1 MGGLPNNA
9 FWSRRSSAEQ
19 MLLCLTRL
27 DFDDHWQADA
37 LRLALSVDWNQVLST
52 AILHQVTPLVYRN
65 LQACPDL
72 AASAPDEVV
81 TRFRQ
86 ALVLNMQKK
95 TELGEALRRSLE
107 FFGGMGI
114 DLLLIKGT
122 SLDVRLYGDS
132 WLTVSQDLDLVVL
145 SQWEDLSEDARQ
157 WIRDGNASKPL
168 IDVQCESHADLV
180 MNGLLPLDFKAMVG
194 RASPRQV
201 DGHRGM
207 LMCPEDELLC
217 ACIQSFRKR
226 YFRLKSLCE
235 LAEFVK
241 QHPDLDW
248 SFFARN
254 ALEERCAGIA
264 YVALTAASLS
274 IGCDLPGDLRRIL
287 RVSRLRSAAL
297 RFLIHR
303 VSFSSLADLYVDRW
317 IRGKQLGRS
326 LMLPYASL
334 GLGKTWK
341 SLRIVSSQALA
352 AP

>member
-1 MGGLPNNA
+1 MNGPPNNA
-9 FWSRRSSAEQ
+9 FWRRRSSAEQ

-27 DFDDHWQADA
+27 DFDSEWQAEA
-37 LRLALSVDWNQVLST
+37 LRLALSVDWRQVLST
-52 AILHQVTPLVYRN
+52 AVLHQVTPLVYRN

-72 AASAPDEVV
+72 AVSVPDEVV
-81 TRFRQ
+81 TKFRQ

-95 TELGEALRRSLE
+95 TELGDALRRSLE
-107 FFGGMGI
+107 FFGGRGI

-122 SLDVRLYGDS
+122 SLDVRLYGDP

-145 SQWEDLSEDARQ
+145 SQWEDLPEDARQ
-157 WIRDGNASKPL
+157 WVRDGNASTPL

-180 MNGLLPLDFKAMVG
+180 MNGLLPLDFKSMVG
-194 RASPRQV
+194 RAAPREVQ
-201 DGHRGM
+201 GHRAM

-241 QHPDLDW
+241 QHPALDW
-248 SFFARN
+248 AFFARN
-254 ALEERCAGIA
+254 ARKERCAGIA
-264 YVALTAASLS
+264 YVALLAASLS
-274 IGCDLPGDLRRIL
+274 LDCQLPGDLRRL
-287 RVSRLRSAAL
+287 LKVSRPRAAAL

-317 IRGKQLGRS
+317 VRGKQLGRS

-334 GLGKTWK
+334 GLGKAWR